1 MVERARL
8 PSGQK
13 RIGRLYKLL
22 DLKAIVPRPH
32 TSKSHPHHFKYPYL
46 LRNLKIEKSN
56 QVWATDITCIPMKTG
71 YLYLSAI
78 MDLHSRFIVGWS
90 LSNTMEASWCTA
102 VMKDAIAR
110 HGKPQIVNTDQGSQY
125 TSSEHTELLK
135 QNDIKISMDGTGR
148 AIDNI
153 FIERFWRTLKYEHL
167 KFKDYHNGIELYKV
181 IEEFMNDYNFDRM
194 HSSLD
199 YKRPAN
205 IYSKNDAA

>member
-1 MVERARL
+1 M
-8 PSGQK
+8 
-13 RIGRLYKLL
+13 
-22 DLKAIVPRPH
+22 KAIVPSH

-135 QNDIKISMDGTGR
+135 QMTSKFQWMEREEPLTIFLSNALENAQIR
-148 AIDNI
+148 A
-153 FIERFWRTLKYEHL
+153 LKVQRLPQRY
-167 KFKDYHNGIELYKV
+167 
-181 IEEFMNDYNFDRM
+181 
-194 HSSLD
+194 
-199 YKRPAN
+199 
-205 IYSKNDAA
+205 